1 MTRETRHY
9 VTFDDRPDRNAVG
22 LKLLMLSVAEHAP
35 DDVLHVVLPDVP
47 EALADWIRRHAPQ
60 VQVHRWQPQGEG
72 WSAKPEVLLYLMNQ
86 GLEEVIWLDAD
97 LMLIRNPRPLWE
109 AVPDEVLMV
118 AEDLARRYD
127 AALGNEKARVWGYE
141 KKRDLATGLNS
152 AVLRMTKR
160 HRPLIESWRAH
171 LQDERYLQAQ
181 RNYTGFVDRPRALY
195 GDQEVL
201 DALLITCFAE
211 IPIRFIRYGPEIIHD
226 HRHFYAY
233 TARDRLRNAFR
244 LTRPYFVHC
253 TGFHPWLVGPSFH
266 EDKGGEYFHE
276 SVQLKPYVWYARRYA
291 DKLEEDNLD
300 FWLHYRTPFGRLC
313 QVLTLN
319 NPHLQGLG
327 LWLLDRYR
335 RRRKRRWAHAH

>member
-181 RNYTGFVDRPRALY
+181 RNYTGFVDRPRASM
-195 GDQEVL
+195 
-201 DALLITCFAE
+201 A
-211 IPIRFIRYGPEIIHD
+211 IRKCWMP
-226 HRHFYAY
+226 
-233 TARDRLRNAFR
+233 
-244 LTRPYFVHC
+244 C
-253 TGFHPWLVGPSFH
+253 
-266 EDKGGEYFHE
+266 
-276 SVQLKPYVWYARRYA
+276 
-291 DKLEEDNLD
+291 
-300 FWLHYRTPFGRLC
+300 
-313 QVLTLN
+313 
-319 NPHLQGLG
+319 
-327 LWLLDRYR
+327 
-335 RRRKRRWAHAH
+335 